1 MQADSGA
8 HMFAETTLY
17 AHIHTPTGFAVTAM
31 TGSSPVQLLV
41 VAQIDYDISSS
52 LIFLLI
58 HSVTV
63 LPSELYLQSQE
74 NLTEPSD
81 WTAEWE

>member
-1 MQADSGA
+1 MHMQVDSGA

-17 AHIHTPTGFAVTAM
+17 THTGFAVTAA

-41 VAQIDYDISSS
+41 GAQIDYDISSS

-81 WTAEWE
+81 WTTEWE